1 MHQHIERRAGLRD
14 RQVRSPPSDFA
25 IDTAQG
31 RALAVVV
38 PMLVTLALGLWGIRR
53 KEQHVGRRIRHLP
66 ARTPQRGHLHPAPSP
81 LPRDGVWPPT
91 PQGAQEPQKA
101 GRTIDGHRTWP
112 YVLIDFPNP
121 IRNPDHFSCPRM
133 PPWSTR

>member
-38 PMLVTLALGLWGIRR
+38 PMLALGPGPVGIRR
-53 KEQHVGRRIRHLP
+53 KNSMWGDESVTYQLAHRSVVIYTQRR
-66 ARTPQRGHLHPAPSP
+66 ARCPGTACG
-81 LPRDGVWPPT
+81 PRRPR
-91 PQGAQEPQKA
+91 AHRNHRRLA
-101 GRTIDGHRTWP
+101 GRLTGTGP
-112 YVLIDFPNP
+112 GPT
-121 IRNPDHFSCPRM
+121 S
-133 PPWSTR
+133 